1 MAFLVRPYRR
11 FPLCCSVT
19 YSLGLRKGHGTV
31 WNFSLSGW
39 RLSGDLPLRVGETC
53 SLSIHLPD
61 HPGRFVARATVR
73 WVRGQEYG
81 VESMNVEKQTH
92 ARLAQYVERLVLQP
106 AESRPVESRFIE
118 EMR

>member
-19 YSLGLRKGHGTV
+19 YSLGLCKGHGIV

-53 SLSIHLPD
+53 SLLFTYRTNPFGSSRGEAD
-61 HPGRFVARATVR
+61 VCATLEICGTVGSANR
-73 WVRGQEYG
+73 RSLSDEH
-81 VESMNVEKQTH
+81 S
-92 ARLAQYVERLVLQP
+92 P
-106 AESRPVESRFIE
+106 
-118 EMR
+118 

>member
-19 YSLGLRKGHGTV
+19 YSLGLCKGHGIV

-39 RLSGDLPLRVGETC
+39 RLSGNLPLRVGETC

-61 HPGRFVARATVR
+61 QPIRFVARATVR

-81 VESMNVEKQTH
+81 VESMNVEKQTY
-92 ARLAQYVERLVLQP
+92 ARLSKYVERLVLQTGGVYP
-106 AESRPVESRFIE
+106 MSILHSATAS
-118 EMR
+118 